1 MLSEISSFLDLFKF
15 IYEGFAKKP
24 IKSVFTLLIVLSIVL
39 IKPIAYYSTLYIDF
53 CKFSST
59 MFSIIVL
66 FLFLYKLYRH
76 RTHEDYD
83 KDTVNHL
90 IGINIFVIILII
102 VGIFKHNNAF
112 LNIFSNQ
119 NIAESIFIDN
129 IHKKE
134 YFQELYNYVQSNFLP
149 ILLYSIE
156 FIQAISISYLYVYI
170 ISKLLLLEAPL
181 KYGLLSKN
189 FETIIINVL
198 IIFLSS
204 PVLYE
209 PYSLFWNKIF

>member
-1 MLSEISSFLDLFKF
+1 MLSEISSFFDLFKF
-15 IYEGFAKKP
+15 IYEGFTKKP
-24 IKSVFTLLIVLSIVL
+24 VKSVFTLLIVLSIVL

-53 CKFSST
+53 CKFISI
-59 MFSIIVL
+59 MFSFIVL
-66 FLFLYKLYRH
+66 FLLLYKLYRYK
-76 RTHEDYD
+76 TKEYYD
-83 KDTVNHL
+83 KDTVNQL
-90 IGINIFVIILII
+90 IVIIIFVAILII
-102 VGIFKHNNAF
+102 VGTFKHNNVF
-112 LNIFSNQ
+112 LDIFSNK

-156 FIQAISISYLYVYI
+156 FIQTISISYLYVYI
-170 ISKLLLLEAPL
+170 ISKLLLTEEPL
-181 KYGLLSKN
+181 KYGLLSRN

-198 IIFLSS
+198 VIFLSS

-209 PYSLFWNKIF
+209 PYTAFWNKIF

>member
-53 CKFSST
+53 CKFIST
-59 MFSIIVL
+59 MFSFVVL

-76 RTHEDYD
+76 KTQEDYD
-83 KDTVNHL
+83 KDTVNQL
-90 IGINIFVIILII
+90 IGINILVIVLII
-102 VGIFKHNNAF
+102 VGTFKHNNVF
-112 LNIFSNQ
+112 LDIFSNK

-170 ISKLLLLEAPL
+170 ISKLLLIEEPL

-189 FETIIINVL
+189 FEKIIINVL
-198 IIFLSS
+198 VIFLSS

-209 PYSLFWNKIF
+209 PYTVFWNKIF